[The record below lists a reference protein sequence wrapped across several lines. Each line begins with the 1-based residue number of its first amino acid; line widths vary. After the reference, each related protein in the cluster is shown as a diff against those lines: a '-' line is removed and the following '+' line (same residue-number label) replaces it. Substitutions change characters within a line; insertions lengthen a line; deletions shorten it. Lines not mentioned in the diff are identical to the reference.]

1 MGLTSAMYT
10 GLSGLNA
17 NQFRI
22 DTIGNNIA
30 NVNTTA
36 FKGSRASFQNQFSV
50 MLSGGSAPGDTT
62 GGSNPAQI
70 GMGAA
75 LGSMQRNFQSGALE
89 TTGVPTDMAI
99 EGNGFFVVRTPE
111 LRQAYTRDGMFAL
124 DAGNTLVTM
133 DGFPVQG
140 YGVDAEFNID
150 SSQLVD
156 INIPLG
162 TLTIARAT
170 TQAAFDGNLNANG
183 EWGTQGTI
191 LHSQVLQAGPGL
203 AGPGATGAT
212 LLTNV
217 YDPTV
222 SDTTALFADG
232 DVLTLQDVR
241 KGGRQISPATFQVTA
256 TSTLDDFLTF
266 LNNEIGLNADAAV
279 PNTPG
284 ITIASGLGTPPDGTV
299 IIEGNVG
306 IDNALQI
313 AQVGIRNSNSTV
325 TEMPFRFNTQQAANG
340 ESVYTSFLA
349 YDSLGTPVQ
358 VSVTAVLESQT
369 DGGSLW
375 RFYTESTQDTDAT
388 PVLGPTGTI
397 QFDNNG
403 RLLNV
408 TDNVIQ
414 IDRADSGASN
424 PVSFELDFSNLT
436 GLTSDTS
443 TMVMTLQNGF
453 EAGTLTS
460 FNTGEDGVI
469 NGVFSNG
476 LIRPLGQIALATF
489 INPEG
494 LLSRTNN
501 LYYEGANSGQALISA
516 PSVMGAGRIQG
527 ASLELSNVDLT
538 REFIG
543 LVTASTGFSASGR
556 VINTSNQLL
565 NELLSIAR

>member
-36 FKGSRASFQNQFSV
+36 FKSSRASFQNQFSV
-50 MLSGGSAPGDTT
+50 MLSGGSAPSDTS
-62 GGSNPAQI
+62 GGANPSQV

-75 LGSMQRNFQSGALE
+75 LGSIQRNQQSGALE

-99 EGNGFFVVRTPE
+99 EGSGFFIVRTPE

-124 DAGNTLVTM
+124 DASNTLVTT

-140 YGVDAEFNID
+140 YLADADFNID
-150 SSQLVD
+150 RSQLQD
-156 INIPLG
+156 ISIPLG

-170 TQAAFDGNLNANG
+170 SQASFDGNLNANG
-183 EWGTQGTI
+183 TTGTQATI
-191 LHSQVLQAGPGL
+191 LNSQVLESAPGV
-203 AGPGATGAT
+203 PATAAT
-212 LLTNV
+212 LLTDLR
-217 YDPTV
+217 DPASV
-222 SDTTALFADG
+222 VPPAVPLPLFADG
-232 DVLTLQDVR
+232 DVITLQDVR
-241 KGGRQISPATFQVTA
+241 KGGRQISETTFTVDA
-256 TSTLDDFLTF
+256 ASTLGDFLTF
-266 LNNEIGLNADAAV
+266 LSNEIGINSDPSLS
-279 PNTPG
+279 NTPG
-284 ITIASGLGTPPDGTV
+284 ITVASGLGTPPDGTI

-306 IDNALQI
+306 TENAI
-313 AQVGIRNSNSTV
+313 NIGQVGIRSSGTNVNPFLF
-325 TEMPFRFNTQQAANG
+325 TETQAANG
-340 ESVYTSFLA
+340 ESVYTSFLVF
-349 YDSLGTPVQ
+349 DSLGTPMQ
-358 VSVTAVLESQT
+358 VNVTAVLEEKT
-369 DGGSLW
+369 NGGTLW
-375 RFYTESTQDTDAT
+375 RFYAESPEDTDTT
-388 PVLGPTGTI
+388 PVLGTTGTI

-403 RLLNV
+403 RLLDVSN
-408 TDNVIQ
+408 NIIQ
-414 IDRADSGASN
+414 IDRTNSGAST
-424 PVSFELDFSNLT
+424 PVNFTLDFSNLT
-436 GLTSDTS
+436 GLTTDTS
-443 TMVMTLQNGF
+443 TMVMTLQDGF

-469 NGVFSNG
+469 NGVFTNG
-476 LIRPLGQIALATF
+476 LTRPLGQIALATF

-494 LLSRTNN
+494 LIARTNN
-501 LYYEGANSGQALISA
+501 LYYVGSNSGQPLVTP
-516 PSVMGAGRIQG
+516 PSTMGAGRIQG
-527 ASLELSNVDLT
+527 ATLELSNVDLT